1 MAAKKTNK
9 KSTKKT
15 TAKRVK
21 KVTDLEQ
28 THGKQE
34 ETPKVTPSTL
44 DQVWGDTGLS
54 KYRTLDAGEYK
65 GYLDSLNKTDLHRHA
80 AEMGIIPV
88 DNKENLYKRLLGEF
102 TKHTA
107 TYKMPRI
114 KTRSKPLSQKAKDI
128 LAEGR

>member
-1 MAAKKTNK
+1 MAAKKNNK
-9 KSTKKT
+9 KGIKKA
-15 TAKRVK
+15 TAKKAK

-28 THGKQE
+28 THGKKE
-34 ETPKVTPSTL
+34 IPKAAPSTL

-65 GYLDSLNKTDLHRHA
+65 SYLDSLNKTDLHRHA

-88 DNKENLYKRLLGEF
+88 DNKENLYKRLMGEF

-107 TYKMPRI
+107 TYKMPQI
-114 KTRSKPLSQKAKDI
+114 KPPLNSLSQEAKDI

>member
-1 MAAKKTNK
+1 MAVKKTNK
-9 KSTKKT
+9 KSTEKA
-15 TAKRVK
+15 TAKRAK

-28 THGKQE
+28 THGRE
-34 ETPKVTPSTL
+34 ETPKVVPSTL
-44 DQVWGDTGLS
+44 DQIWGDTGLS

-65 GYLDSLNKTDLHRHA
+65 SYLDSLNKTDLHRHA

-88 DNKENLYKRLLGEF
+88 DNKENLYKRLTGEF

-107 TYKMPRI
+107 TYKMPQI
-114 KTRSKPLSQKAKDI
+114 KTRSQPLSQKAKDI